1 MWVDVGNVV
10 ESEEENF
17 VGAEVSAAWML
28 LSRPKDP
35 HRHCAALPTT
45 DWFGVK
51 KDNQFLD
58 RRFQKRW
65 AAARQL
71 LRLLLLLGEDFHD
84 LLRQGSSSLLTDQED
99 TLEMV
104 TKGLLIW
111 IRHHY
116 WGRPSLRF
124 LIRHH

>member
-1 MWVDVGNVV
+1 
-10 ESEEENF
+10 
-17 VGAEVSAAWML
+17 ML
-28 LSRPKDP
+28 APSRYDGTLPCRKWRTSGGRTLAP
-35 HRHCAALPTT
+35 GGSVPPALALPTT

-84 LLRQGSSSLLTDQED
+84 LLRKGSSSLLTDQED

-104 TKGLLIW
+104 TKGLLN
-111 IRHHY
+111 
-116 WGRPSLRF
+116 
-124 LIRHH
+124 

>member
-1 MWVDVGNVV
+1 MSML
-10 ESEEENF
+10 ESPF
-17 VGAEVSAAWML
+17 RCDGSSPGLRAL
-28 LSRPKDP
+28 
-35 HRHCAALPTT
+35 ALPTT

-84 LLRQGSSSLLTDQED
+84 LLRKGSSSLLTDQED

-104 TKGLLIW
+104 TKGLLNW

-124 LIRHH
+124 VIRHL